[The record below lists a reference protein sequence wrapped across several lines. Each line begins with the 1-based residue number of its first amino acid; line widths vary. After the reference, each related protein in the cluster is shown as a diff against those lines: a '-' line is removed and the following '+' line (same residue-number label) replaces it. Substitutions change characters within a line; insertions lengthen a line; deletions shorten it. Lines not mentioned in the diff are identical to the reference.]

1 MNIAPGDCH
10 SKLETRRNLK
20 RQEKNVRTRSYV
32 ECWATAL
39 PTDAGRQAQPG
50 TAEVAVSE

>member
-1 MNIAPGDCH
+1 M
-10 SKLETRRNLK
+10 
-20 RQEKNVRTRSYV
+20 NVRARSSA

-50 TAEVAVSE
+50 TAEVAMSE